1 MDCLQQALSVYGKP
15 EVFNSDQG
23 SQFTSE
29 GFTGVLKASGIKIS
43 MDGRGRAFDNIFVER
58 LWRTVKYEDVYL
70 KGYATMGELLLG
82 LTQYFGFYNGERP
95 HQALNNRTPEAV
107 YQSGSGGG
115 ALIID
120 KYPRAEPV
128 SCASLRSPQDTGS
141 AANTTTSVQQS
152 GQRCAAARH
161 TECTT

>member
-1 MDCLQQALSVYGKP
+1 M
-15 EVFNSDQG
+15 
-23 SQFTSE
+23 
-29 GFTGVLKASGIKIS
+29 LKANGIKIS

-70 KGYATMGELLLG
+70 KGYATMVELLLG

-107 YQSGSGGG
+107 YRSGSGGG
-115 ALIID
+115 SLIID

-128 SCASLRSPQDTGS
+128 SCGERIEAQDTGS
-141 AANTTTSVQQS
+141 AANTTTSVQES
-152 GQRCAAARH
+152 GQRCAVARH
-161 TECTT
+161 TECAT

>member
-1 MDCLQQALSVYGKP
+1 MAASFFVDCLRQVIDEHGKP

-23 SQFTSE
+23 SQFTSAP
-29 GFTGVLKASGIKIS
+29 FTGVLKANGIKIS

-70 KGYATMGELLLG
+70 KGYATMGELLIG
-82 LTQYFGFYNGERP
+82 LTQYFAFYNGERP

-120 KYPRAEPV
+120 KYPRA
-128 SCASLRSPQDTGS
+128 
-141 AANTTTSVQQS
+141 TTTNQQS